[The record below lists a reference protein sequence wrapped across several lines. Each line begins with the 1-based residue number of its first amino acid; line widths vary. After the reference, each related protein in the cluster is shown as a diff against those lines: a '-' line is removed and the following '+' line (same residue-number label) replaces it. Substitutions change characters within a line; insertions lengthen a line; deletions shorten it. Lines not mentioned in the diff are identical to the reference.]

1 MDLRRTATMSSVLP
15 APSTAA
21 NGADRGWFSG
31 FGRRHLCIVLTF
43 CAAVP
48 ITGALFNL
56 AVDPASH
63 HGAVV
68 GDVIACFAIG
78 LAAMLSAVAA
88 ENRLAGVLGAA
99 PRMAIAVLVAA
110 AAGTALMEAVTQL
123 LIRPLGLPIEETE
136 MAMYSSDFHR
146 IAFRFTTSAGWSLM
160 LVALYMMLQAS
171 RRASERLHEV
181 QLAALAAERAV
192 LEGDLRAMQA
202 RVDPD
207 LLFDTLL
214 AVDRAYA
221 GSTRSGE
228 EALDALIGFLRA
240 ALPAEAAATSTVARE
255 LEHVRAYLAVREL
268 LSASRPDV
276 EMRAE
281 PAAREA
287 PMPAMLMLPL
297 VRWALDGRT
306 AARLQLMVRRREG
319 ALAISVESEL
329 ADAPLSPESDLA
341 GVRKRLAHLYRE
353 RGRLDVSIDAG
364 RRRALMEIPL

>member
-1 MDLRRTATMSSVLP
+1 MSSVLS
-15 APSTAA
+15 APSANSGRAA
-21 NGADRGWFSG
+21 SPGWFSG
-31 FGRRHLCIVLTF
+31 FGKRHLGIVLTF
-43 CAAVP
+43 SAAVP
-48 ITGALFNL
+48 LSGALFKL

-68 GDVIACFAIG
+68 GEVIACFVIG
-78 LAAMLSAVAA
+78 LAAMLSVIAT

-110 AAGTALMEAVTQL
+110 IAGTVLMEGVTQL
-123 LIRPLGLPIEETE
+123 LIRPLGLPIEEAE
-136 MAMYSSDFHR
+136 IVMYSGDLHR
-146 IAFRFTTSAGWSLM
+146 IAYRFSGAATWSLM
-160 LVALYMMLQAS
+160 LIALYAMFEAR
-171 RRASERLHEV
+171 RRATGELHGV
-181 QLAALAAERAV
+181 RVAALAAERAL

-221 GSTRSGE
+221 RSIRSGE

-268 LSASRPDV
+268 LSASRPGL
-276 EMRAE
+276 EIGAE

-297 VRWALDGRT
+297 VRWALDGRP
-306 AARLQLMVRRREG
+306 AVRLQLMVRRSEG
-319 ALAISVESEL
+319 ALGISVESDL
-329 ADAPLSPESDLA
+329 AEAPPSPEGDLA
-341 GVRKRLAHLYRE
+341 GVRKRLMHLYRE
-353 RGRLDVSIDAG
+353 RGRLDVSIASG
-364 RRRALMEIPL
+364 KRRAVMEIPLQPL

>member
-1 MDLRRTATMSSVLP
+1 MSSVLP
-15 APSTAA
+15 APRTLSSGAA
-21 NGADRGWFSG
+21 SRGWFGG
-31 FGRRHLCIVLTF
+31 FGKRHLCIVLTF
-43 CAAVP
+43 CAVVP
-48 ITGALFNL
+48 ITGALFKL
-56 AVDPASH
+56 AMDPASH
-63 HGAVV
+63 QGAVV
-68 GDVIACFAIG
+68 GDIIACFAIG
-78 LAAMLSAVAA
+78 LAAMLSVIAA
-88 ENRLAGVLGAA
+88 ENRLAGVLGPA

-110 AAGTALMEAVTQL
+110 VAGTALMEAATHL

-136 MAMYSSDFHR
+136 MAMYSGDLHR
-146 IAFRFTTSAGWSLM
+146 IAYRFSGAATWSLM
-160 LVALYMMLQAS
+160 LIALYAMFEAK
-171 RRASERLHEV
+171 RRATGELHGV
-181 QLAALAAERAV
+181 RVAALAAQRAL

-221 GSTRSGE
+221 GSIRSGE

-297 VRWALDGRT
+297 CAGRS
-306 AARLQLMVRRREG
+306 MG
-319 ALAISVESEL
+319 
-329 ADAPLSPESDLA
+329 
-341 GVRKRLAHLYRE
+341 
-353 RGRLDVSIDAG
+353 G
-364 RRRALMEIPL
+364 RRRAWS